1 MSRRDSKRYV
11 WADFLMVAVSA
22 YAFIIF
28 LIFTVSGAIWEE
40 ANWST
45 LAMVLPLLV
54 TALVTSASI
63 ILTHSLLHFF
73 RERFTRNLILLLM
86 SLDIILLAVMFFLS
100 HPFFEMW
107 FPFANRQRNRT
118 IVIAM
123 GLAIFPS
130 MLGSSLAGNSPA
142 TRRSAVASVFWGA
155 FFIPALSFWFLFSH
169 NPVFTVTSPSGGPEG
184 LTLIAVLF
192 AIVIGVT
199 MSASFIKSL
208 IDWYS
213 TRDRLTMA
221 STLALGFWLYAE
233 VLLVIQSNPLQLAE
247 IMWLGAMTTGFIVIA
262 LAMTVSAVL
271 EPRKILE
278 ETVEQRT
285 RELQESKAESEF
297 YLGMWSHKMGNILQ
311 AITVYLDLLSDTSK
325 DNLSNDEFQL
335 SARGITREASLLN
348 MQVTVLS
355 QLKDMGELNLQRMSV
370 VRVISRVMDMVSSF
384 LNPES
389 ISVAIPVTE
398 VPDILGDEMLDVAL
412 LSIFSFIVRS
422 FLASDLHFTVT
433 EAHDT
438 ETVTL
443 QIGFRG
449 RAMSAEM
456 QDFIKQ
462 GEVPHVP
469 TIDLDLFVARVI
481 VDRLHGTV
489 GYEHQRDTRENVM
502 LVTLRRA
509 SSVFR

>member
-1 MSRRDSKRYV
+1 MSRRASKRYV
-11 WADFLMVAVSA
+11 WADFLMVAISA
-22 YAFIIF
+22 YA
-28 LIFTVSGAIWEE
+28 LILLLISTFSGEIWHE
-40 ANWST
+40 ANWLF
-45 LAMVLPLLV
+45 LAMVIPLLLAV
-54 TALVTSASI
+54 LVASASI
-63 ILTHSLLHFF
+63 ILTHSLLYFF
-73 RERFTRNLILLLM
+73 RERLTRNLILLLM
-86 SLDIILLAVMFFLS
+86 SFDIILLSVMFLIS
-100 HPFFEMW
+100 HPIYETFF
-107 FPFANRQRNRT
+107 PLADRQRNRT

-130 MLGSSLAGNSPA
+130 MLGSSLAGDSPA
-142 TRRSAVASVFWGA
+142 TRKSTIASVFWGA
-155 FFIPALSFWFLFSH
+155 FFIPALSLWFLLSLV
-169 NPVFTVTSPSGGPEG
+169 PVFTVTSPSGGLVG
-184 LTLIAVLF
+184 LTPIALAF
-192 AIVIGVT
+192 AIVIGLT

-233 VLLVIQSNPLQLAE
+233 VVLVVENNPFQLAE
-247 IMWLGAMTTGFIVIA
+247 IMWFGAMTIGFIVIA
-262 LAMTVSAVL
+262 LAMSVSAVF
-271 EPRKILE
+271 EPTRILE

-285 RELQESKAESEF
+285 QELQESKAESEF

-311 AITVYLDLLSDTSK
+311 AITVYLDLLSDSSRG
-325 DNLSNDEFQL
+325 NLSNDEFQL

-355 QLKDMGELNLQRMSV
+355 QLKDMGELNLQRVSV
-370 VRVISRVMDMVSSF
+370 VQIISRVMDMVSSF

-389 ISVAIPVTE
+389 ISVTIPVTE
-398 VPDILGDEMLDVAL
+398 VPDILGEEMLDVAL

-433 EAHDT
+433 ESHDT

-443 QIGFRG
+443 QIGFKG
-449 RAMSAEM
+449 RMLSAEM
-456 QDFIKQ
+456 QEFIKQ
-462 GEVPHVP
+462 SVVPHVP
-469 TIDLDLFVARVI
+469 TIDLDLFVAKVI
-481 VDRLHGTV
+481 VNRLHGTM
-489 GYEHQRDTRENVM
+489 GYKHQEDTGENMM